1 MTTPFS
7 NTFAGRRVLVTGHT
21 GFKGAWLCEWLL
33 SLGADLTG
41 FSLPQPPTEPS
52 LHAALDLDSRMRSV
66 RGDLRDLPAVQRVI
80 ETGAFDFVFHLGAQ
94 ALVRKSYSDPVGTY
108 GTNVMGTVNVLEA
121 LRMQG
126 RRCVAVMV
134 SSDKCYENRER
145 EAGYEEHE
153 PMGGH
158 DPYSSSKG
166 CTELVV
172 AAFRRSYFQ
181 RPRDGVRLA
190 SARAGNAIG
199 GGDWAPDRIVPDC
212 VRQLKE
218 SRPVA
223 VRNPAAVRPWQH
235 VLEPLSGYL
244 ALAARLDQGKGEAP
258 LAELCS
264 GYNFGPQSNS
274 LRTVR
279 DLVEAILQTWPGTW
293 RDHSDPQALHE
304 AGLLGLAVGK
314 AERVLGWRST
324 WDFATTVRRTAN
336 WYKEAC
342 ADPSRVRELTQADI
356 AAYVEAAREAGLP
369 WATDKTQEKKQ
380 EDRPAAA
387 PKNATRKR
395 SGSGTGRV
403 PGKAEENQ

>member
-1 MTTPFS
+1 MTTPLS
-7 NTFAGRRVLVTGHT
+7 DIYAGRRILVTGHT

-33 SLGADLTG
+33 ALGADLTG
-41 FSLPQPPTEPS
+41 FSLAQPPTEPS
-52 LHAALDLDSRMRSV
+52 LHAALDLDRRMRSV

-80 ETGAFDFVFHLGAQ
+80 EAGGFDFVFHLGAQ
-94 ALVRKSYSDPVGTY
+94 ALVRQSYKDPVGTY

-126 RRCVAVMV
+126 RRCVAVVV

-172 AAFRRSYFQ
+172 SAFRRSYFQ

-199 GGDWAPDRIVPDC
+199 GGDWAMDRIVPDC
-212 VRQLKE
+212 VRHLKE
-218 SRPVA
+218 GRPVA
-223 VRNPAAVRPWQH
+223 VRNPFAVRPWQH

-244 ALAARLDQGKGEAP
+244 TLAARLDQAKGDAQ

-279 DLVEAILQTWPGTW
+279 DLVDGFLQTWPGTW

-324 WDFATTVRRTAN
+324 WDFATTVRRTAA

-342 ADPSRVRELTQADI
+342 ATPGNVREITKADI
-356 AAYVEAAREAGLP
+356 AAYVEAAREAGIP
-369 WATDKTQEKKQ
+369 WAAEKPAGKAPEKEPGDTTQVATAKQ
-380 EDRPAAA
+380 
-387 PKNATRKR
+387 R
-395 SGSGTGRV
+395 SRGTGRASA
-403 PGKAEENQ
+403 KAKGPR

>member
-33 SLGADLTG
+33 TLGADLTG

-80 ETGAFDFVFHLGAQ
+80 EAGAFDFVFHLGAQ
-94 ALVRKSYSDPVGTY
+94 ALVRQSYSDPVGTY

-166 CTELVV
+166 CAELVV
-172 AAFRRSYFQ
+172 SAFRRSYFQ

-218 SRPVA
+218 RRPIA

-244 ALAARLDQGKGEAP
+244 ALAARLDQAKGEAQ

-274 LRTVR
+274 LRTVS
-279 DLVEAILQTWPGTW
+279 DLVEAFLQTWPGTW

-342 ADPSRVRELTQADI
+342 ADPSRVRELTKADI
-356 AAYVEAAREAGLP
+356 AAYVDAAREAGLP
-369 WATDKTQEKKQ
+369 WASDTRQEKEQ
-380 EDRPAAA
+380 EHRLPAA
-387 PKNATRKR
+387 PKNATKKR
-395 SGSGTGRV
+395 SGSGTGQV
-403 PGKAEENQ
+403 TGKRKENR